1 MALSTSVLA
10 RQGNPTLSALAY
22 RISLVLFH
30 SGISFYDTV
39 RLNHLGICM
48 CPQSMVQL
56 QKKMGNSCDSRLLIW
71 KKNIE
76 EVHSALAI
84 LNEVQEKQVP
94 KLNDD
99 DMDIDVAINIDE
111 EHLKATYKT
120 YDKSAYSLC
129 VTLINEQMKRND
141 EKFVTSSTIKD
152 VLYIL
157 KTRKLP
163 YYK

>member
-1 MALSTSVLA
+1 
-10 RQGNPTLSALAY
+10 
-22 RISLVLFH
+22 
-30 SGISFYDTV
+30 
-39 RLNHLGICM
+39 
-48 CPQSMVQL
+48 
-56 QKKMGNSCDSRLLIW
+56 
-71 KKNIE
+71 
-76 EVHSALAI
+76 
-84 LNEVQEKQVP
+84 
-94 KLNDD
+94 
-99 DMDIDVAINIDE
+99 MDIDVAINIDE